1 MKVIGQVVK
10 IKGNF
15 AYVKSA
21 RPASCEH
28 CANAEICNN
37 KSVEICAYNDI
48 CAELGDFVSV
58 ETNEDKNAPLLLSY
72 LFLTPLAILFLSYG
86 AYTVFPWAALIAF
99 PLFAVYYLILRHIDK
114 KHPVRAR
121 VVAPAQEPISC
132 DELTKR

>member
-28 CANAEICNN
+28 CANAAICNN

-48 CAELGDFVSV
+48 GAERGDFVSV
-58 ETNEDKNAPLLLSY
+58 ETNEDKNAPLLLAY
-72 LFLTPLAILFLSYG
+72 LFLTPLEILFLAYG
-86 AYTVFPWAALIAF
+86 AYTVFPWAALIAL
-99 PLFAVYYLILRHIDK
+99 PLFVAYYLILRLIDK

-121 VVAPAQEPISC
+121 VVAPAQEPVSC
-132 DELTKR
+132 NQPTEH